1 MNQNSGNS
9 ILPKFSI
16 FISQEIIG
24 TKNELNNTKIVFE
37 ALKKSINFENLKFYP
52 MKSISLLKVFG
63 IGIIGGTL
71 PLAIY
76 FSVASPDQLL
86 SDQVID
92 GNRQNSSRF
101 ASLNPTGPVD
111 FVPAAESTINSVVH
125 VTTKVVRT
133 TFQRDPFQEFFYGPG
148 AGGRE
153 FKQYGAAAGSG
164 VIISSE
170 GYIVTNNHVIAEASE
185 IEVTLND
192 NSKYTATLVGADPST
207 DIAVLKIEGN
217 KPFQPIAIGNSD
229 DVKIGEWVL
238 AVGNPFNLTSTVTAG
253 IVSAKAR
260 NINLLS
266 NADKNIVPIE
276 SFIQTDAAVN
286 PGNSGGAL
294 VNIKGELIGI
304 NTAIASETGSY
315 SGYSF
320 AVPINLVQKVM
331 RDIIDY
337 GVVQRGFLG
346 VQISDISQE
355 LKEKNNLVNLKGVYI
370 SKVIEDGS
378 ADKAGLK
385 DGDII
390 LKIGIKEVNSSSE
403 LQEEI
408 GKRMPGDKVQLTI
421 RRDDNE
427 IIKELILRNING
439 ETGITSKD
447 EINKNAALGA
457 TFIELTAQE
466 KIALK
471 ITYGVKIK
479 SITTGKLKSIGLT
492 VGTIITKVNNEP
504 IDNVEELI
512 SKLNISSSGVL
523 LEIMTESGMKDY
535 RGFGL

>member
-1 MNQNSGNS
+1 
-9 ILPKFSI
+9 
-16 FISQEIIG
+16 
-24 TKNELNNTKIVFE
+24 
-37 ALKKSINFENLKFYP
+37 
-52 MKSISLLKVFG
+52 MKSITLLKVFG
-63 IGIIGGTL
+63 IGIIGGTI
-71 PLAIY
+71 PLAVY
-76 FSVASPDQLL
+76 FTVATSNL
-86 SDQVID
+86 SLSEQVID
-92 GNRQNSSRF
+92 GNR
-101 ASLNPTGPVD
+101 LNPSKYAGLSPTGPVD
-111 FVPAAESTINSVVH
+111 FVAAAESTINSVVH
-125 VTTKVVRT
+125 VTTKVVHT

-192 NSKYTATLVGADPST
+192 HSKYTAKLVGSDPST
-207 DIAVLKIEGN
+207 DIAVLKIEGS
-217 KPFQPIAIGNSD
+217 KPFQPISLGNSD

-260 NINLLS
+260 NINLLG
-266 NADKNIVPIE
+266 NRGDKNIVPIE

-294 VNIKGELIGI
+294 VNTKGELIGI

-315 SGYSF
+315 TGYSF
-320 AVPINLVQKVM
+320 AIPINLVQKVM

-337 GVVQRGFLG
+337 GIVQRGFLG
-346 VQISDISQE
+346 VQISDITQE
-355 LKEKNNLVNLKGVYI
+355 LKEKDNLPNLKGVYI
-370 SKVIEDGS
+370 SKVTENGS

-390 LKIGIKEVNSSSE
+390 LKIGTKEVNSSAE

-408 GKRMPGDKVQLTI
+408 GKRMPGDKVMLTL
-421 RRDDNE
+421 RKKDGSE
-427 IIKELILRNING
+427 ITKELILRNQDG
-439 ETGITSKD
+439 ETGITSKE

-457 TFIELTAQE
+457 SFVELSAQE
-466 KIALK
+466 KKSLNIN
-471 ITYGVKIK
+471 YGVKIK
-479 SITTGKLKSIGLT
+479 TITTGKLKSIGLA
-492 VGTIITKVNNEP
+492 VGSIITKINNEP
-504 IDNVEELI
+504 IDTVEELTT
-512 SKLNISSSGVL
+512 KLNGSNSGIL
-523 LEIMTESGMKDY
+523 LEIMSESGIKDY

>member
-1 MNQNSGNS
+1 
-9 ILPKFSI
+9 
-16 FISQEIIG
+16 
-24 TKNELNNTKIVFE
+24 
-37 ALKKSINFENLKFYP
+37 
-52 MKSISLLKVFG
+52 MKTPSLLKILIF
-63 IGIIGGTL
+63 GIIGGTI

-76 FSVASPDQLL
+76 ATFSSVNNSL
-86 SDQVID
+86 SDEVID
-92 GNRQNSSRF
+92 GNRQNATKF
-101 ASLNPTGPVD
+101 ASLSGAGPVD

-133 TFQRDPFQEFFYGPG
+133 SFQRDPFQEFFYGPG

-164 VIISSE
+164 VIVSSE

-192 NSKYTATLVGADPST
+192 NSKYTAKLVGTDPST
-207 DIAVLKIEGN
+207 DIAVLKIEGS
-217 KPFQPIAIGNSD
+217 KPFQPISLGNSD

-253 IVSAKAR
+253 IVSAKTR
-260 NINLLS
+260 NINLLGNKGDNS
-266 NADKNIVPIE
+266 LFPIE

-294 VNIKGELIGI
+294 VNTNGELIGI

-337 GVVQRGFLG
+337 GIVQRGFLG

-355 LKEKNNLVNLKGVYI
+355 LKEKNNLPNLKGVFI
-370 SKVIEDGS
+370 SGVVENGS
-378 ADKAGLK
+378 AEKAGLK
-385 DGDII
+385 EGDII
-390 LKIGIKEVNSSSE
+390 LKIGAKEVNSSAA

-408 GKRMPGDKVQLTI
+408 GKRMPGDKVMLSI
-421 RRDDNE
+421 RNKDGKE
-427 IIKELILRNING
+427 ITKELILRNQDG
-439 ETGITSKD
+439 EIKITSKE
-447 EINKNAALGA
+447 EIIKNAALGA
-457 TFIELTAQE
+457 TFIELTDKE
-466 KIALK
+466 KKALN
-471 ITYGVKIK
+471 INYGVKIK
-479 SITTGKLKSIGLT
+479 TISAGKLKSIGLV
-492 VGTIITKVNNEP
+492 VGSIITKINNEP
-504 IDNVEELI
+504 IDDVAEIVN
-512 SKLNISSSGVL
+512 KLNGSNNGIL
-523 LEIMTESGMKDY
+523 LEIMSESGIKDY